1 MRNFSLS
8 ILLALA
14 GLAGTAAQ
22 AADEGCPNGGLPKIA
37 FVFEHRQASTA
48 DHANAFQAVARAFA
62 DTACVRS
69 FDQIAAGVDPDANAR
84 FLLGT
89 LGLEN
94 YALVVLTSRRHG
106 TEIGKVARQFPATT
120 YLHFNGAS
128 AAPNLIAYKA
138 AKASEAKAGL
148 QPFYMDAVRCV
159 VQKKKLRAGDR
170 ALGGRTRSDAPLCE

>member
-1 MRNFSLS
+1 MRKFSLS

-14 GLAGTAAQ
+14 GLVCTSAKAAG
-22 AADEGCPNGGLPKIA
+22 DSCPGGLPKIA
-37 FVFEHRQASTA
+37 FVFEHRQASA
-48 DHANAFQAVARAFA
+48 PDHADALQAVTRAFA

-69 FDQIAAGVDPDANAR
+69 FEQVAAGVDPDANAR

-89 LGLEN
+89 LGLED
-94 YALVVLTSRRHG
+94 YALVVLTNGRHKA
-106 TEIGKVARQFPATT
+106 EIAKVARQFPATT
-120 YLHFNGAS
+120 YLHFNGVS

-138 AKASEAKAGL
+138 AKAAGAKAGL

-170 ALGGRTRSDAPLCE
+170 PLGGKVRSDAPLCE